1 LWEANGQ
8 YHSRAV
14 ALHVPSEFIGMRIQ
28 TKNFPL
34 NDVNLS
40 RARLRQYIAQVV
52 ERIAQKFKTFKEAE
66 EAERRLHK
74 SMTPD
79 ERMRIAREL
88 RDRVF
93 PGKQP
98 DVREWHRSQNKS

>member
-1 LWEANGQ
+1 MKPFQGAAEAV
-8 YHSRAV
+8 YS
-14 ALHVPSEFIGMRIQ
+14 L
-28 TKNFPL
+28 T
-34 NDVNLS
+34 
-40 RARLRQYIAQVV
+40 V
-52 ERIAQKFKTFKEAE
+52 ERTGQKFKSFKEAE

-98 DVREWHRSQNKS
+98 DVREWHRSLQQKA

>member
-1 LWEANGQ
+1 
-8 YHSRAV
+8 
-14 ALHVPSEFIGMRIQ
+14 M
-28 TKNFPL
+28 
-34 NDVNLS
+34 
-40 RARLRQYIAQVV
+40 
-52 ERIAQKFKTFKEAE
+52 ERIARKFKSFKAAE
-66 EAERRLHK
+66 EAERRLQK

-98 DVREWHRSQNKS
+98 DVREWHRSQQES